1 MGKVGMH
8 MKPALQKIKNVEKK
22 TWLIWFE
29 ILILLFICIL
39 HGISAGHYV
48 NFSPINGSFQNF
60 NPVRRLLD
68 GQVPYRDFQDYLGM
82 GHLYV
87 GVIGTVLFG
96 GNYQASLMAFS
107 FWTLFSFALLWL
119 VLSYSVFKDKLT
131 SVSLS
136 NIILVLL
143 IMQPFFVKNILS
155 GIDGINSVFEA
166 ALKVGNSARF
176 VRGMILPISCI
187 LFQLAHAVY
196 QCVYTK
202 RLIVREHAVL
212 IKLCG
217 VGLIAGFSFVW
228 GNDYGISGW
237 LCLLIMTFILIF
249 ARVRKLGQALLGAT
263 VSLASSLVSIF
274 LLVEIF
280 TLGHFVEWFSSIFG
294 TGGYQGWYYNSD
306 KSFYLFQVD
315 FSYIMLVQATLCIA
329 YLVALFVSH
338 GSREA
343 IFRYGIPAF
352 CNMTA
357 FCAVNEYRMLSGG
370 NAREFAIA
378 VLFVTVSSELCQW
391 VKAILIKEKGR
402 ELFGIIASLV
412 GMVLLVSSTIDEV
425 SFWNISNKEGEYVEA
440 MGGNMTSLYKDLKNT
455 SEFLKGDSFFATYA
469 SAQEVVEGKFQP
481 SGTDYIIHVLGDSQ
495 RAVYLESFKN
505 NDFRYVA
512 TMKAKYTEWEYWVQ
526 RANWFFYREL
536 YRNWHPVYANSY
548 ELYWERNEEG
558 EDNVLT
564 DVCTVTVQEIDES
577 TVKIIVTSED
587 DICGIA
593 DVYIDYE
600 VKKKDRILSKLL
612 FTTMLKVE
620 NSGTVYADDP
630 YYESINLRACNAEY
644 IPITV
649 VNGYGEAVLTSM
661 PSESTYLELN
671 SVSRSDVYPV
681 VFEYI
686 EATGINIGEGG
697 ALIHVGG
704 NARNR
709 NRDILENITGV
720 IVNDK
725 LYAVSEI
732 RENEDGF
739 DIVIPIN
746 ESDMELNEVMIKNH
760 NVLQVT
766 R

>member
-8 MKPALQKIKNVEKK
+8 MEPTLQKIKNVEKK
-22 TWLIWFE
+22 TWLIGFE
-29 ILILLFICIL
+29 ILILLLICIL

-48 NFSPINGSFQNF
+48 NFFPINGSFQNF

-68 GQVPYRDFQDYLGM
+68 GQVPYQDFQDYLGI

-96 GNYQASLMAFS
+96 GNFQASLMAFS
-107 FWTLFSFALLWL
+107 FWTLFSFALLCL
-119 VLSYSVFKDKLT
+119 VLSYSVFKDKLA
-131 SVSLS
+131 SVSFS

-143 IMQPFFVKNILS
+143 IAQPFFVKNMPASMDEIK
-155 GIDGINSVFEA
+155 SVFEA
-166 ALKVGNSARF
+166 ALQVGNSARF

-187 LFQLAHAVY
+187 LFRLAYAAY
-196 QCVYTK
+196 RWVYTQK
-202 RLIVREHAVL
+202 PVVRGHEVL

-217 VGLIAGFSFVW
+217 AGLIAGFSFIW
-228 GNDYGISGW
+228 SSDYGISGW
-237 LCLLIMTFILIF
+237 LCLLIMTFIIVF
-249 ARVRKLGQALLGAT
+249 ARVRRPDKAFFGAAVT
-263 VSLASSLVSIF
+263 LAASLVSIF

-280 TLGHFVEWFSSIFG
+280 TLGHFGEWFGSVFG

-315 FSYIMLVQATLCIA
+315 FSYIMLVQAILCIA

-338 GSREA
+338 GSCEA

-370 NAREFAIA
+370 NAREFAHA
-378 VLFVTVSSELCQW
+378 VLLVTLLSELCRC
-391 VKAILIKEKGR
+391 VRAILFQDKGR

-412 GMVLLVSSTIDEV
+412 GMVLLVSSFIGEV
-425 SFWNISNKEGEYVEA
+425 SFWNISGKEGEYVEA
-440 MGGNMTSLYKDLKNT
+440 MGGNMTSLYKDLRNT
-455 SEFLKGDSFFATYA
+455 SEFLKGESFFATYA
-469 SAQEVVEGKFQP
+469 SAQEVVESKFQP

-495 RAVYLESFKN
+495 REDYLESFQN
-505 NDFRYVA
+505 DDFRYAA
-512 TMKAKYTEWEYWVQ
+512 TMNGKYTEWEYWVQ

-536 YRNWHPVYANSY
+536 YRNWHPVFANTY
-548 ELYWERNEEG
+548 ELYWERNEED
-558 EDNVLT
+558 EENVLT
-564 DVCTVTVQEIDES
+564 DVCSVTVQEIDET

-593 DVYIDYE
+593 DVYVDYE
-600 VKKKDRILSKLL
+600 VKKQDRKLSKLL

-630 YYESINLRACNAEY
+630 YYESNYLRACSAEY

-649 VNGYGEAVLTSM
+649 ADGYGEAVLTSM

-671 SVSRSDVYPV
+671 SVSCSDIYPV
-681 VFEYI
+681 VFEYY
-686 EATGINIGEGG
+686 E
-697 ALIHVGG
+697 
-704 NARNR
+704 
-709 NRDILENITGV
+709 
-720 IVNDK
+720 
-725 LYAVSEI
+725 
-732 RENEDGF
+732 
-739 DIVIPIN
+739 
-746 ESDMELNEVMIKNH
+746 
-760 NVLQVT
+760 
-766 R
+766 